1 MQRRVLAALRAALGY
16 LALGCGVTLENP
28 IHSN

>member
-1 MQRRVLAALRAALGY
+1 MQRRLLAALWAALGY

-28 IHSN
+28 LGSR